1 MKNIHI
7 ISQSLG
13 ANNVG
18 DNSNVVHTLHILI
31 TKQTN
36 KYTRLRNELDIL
48 NVFVVR

>member
-7 ISQSLG
+7 ISRSLG
-13 ANNVG
+13 ANVG
-18 DNSNVVHTLHILI
+18 DNSTVVHTLHILI